1 MLARG
6 FFMDEGLFEKND
18 DYKEE
23 QEFFIQ
29 TKDTKI
35 EFSKSFMN
43 ECLNAQ
49 WYRGWG
55 WLVK

>member
-1 MLARG
+1 
-6 FFMDEGLFEKND
+6 MDEGLFEKND
-18 DYKEE
+18 DYKKE